1 LGFAASG
8 HDNDAAAT
16 TGSRE
21 NAAKEIESREAQLNR
36 TRTGWASALAV
47 SSLAVFSAAS
57 TSVARAQTFPSGPVT
72 IIIPIGAGGS
82 DAIARII
89 GERVSKTWG
98 QPVVVVNK
106 PGAGTMLGTEAVA
119 RAKPDGHTLGMAIS
133 ALTINPAIRASMS
146 YDTLKDIRGV
156 TLLAN
161 AAMVGAI
168 HASVPASSAT
178 EFIAWAKTKKPDE
191 IEYLTPGIG
200 TLGHISGEL
209 FQNAAGIKMLHVPY
223 QESNRAVTD
232 FIAGQGQAFFG
243 LWQSVE
249 ALVRADKVKVIG
261 IFNKTRMADYP
272 NVPTVAETL
281 PGVETVSRLGAIA
294 PAGTPKAVLDKISA
308 DFNAI
313 IRMEDVKERFR
324 PFGMVPVGSTP
335 EEFDAV
341 IAKELAE
348 WKDVLGRAGVKPN

>member
-1 LGFAASG
+1 
-8 HDNDAAAT
+8 
-16 TGSRE
+16 
-21 NAAKEIESREAQLNR
+21 
-36 TRTGWASALAV
+36 
-47 SSLAVFSAAS
+47 
-57 TSVARAQTFPSGPVT
+57 
-72 IIIPIGAGGS
+72 
-82 DAIARII
+82 
-89 GERVSKTWG
+89 
-98 QPVVVVNK
+98 
-106 PGAGTMLGTEAVA
+106 MLGTEAVA

-161 AAMVGAI
+161 AAMVGAV
-168 HASVPASSAT
+168 HASVPASNAK

-191 IEYLTPGIG
+191 IAYLTPGIG

-249 ALVRADKVKVIG
+249 ALVRADKVKVLG

-272 NVPTVAETL
+272 NVPTIAETL

>member
-1 LGFAASG
+1 MRS
-8 HDNDAAAT
+8 T
-16 TGSRE
+16 TS
-21 NAAKEIESREAQLNR
+21 I
-36 TRTGWASALAV
+36 ALAV
-47 SSLAVFSAAS
+47 AASAALS
-57 TSVARAQTFPSGPVT
+57 AAQPGSAHAQSFPSGPVT
-72 IIIPIGAGGS
+72 IIVPIGAGGS

-89 GERVSKTWG
+89 GERVSKNWG

-106 PGAGTMLGTEAVA
+106 PGAGTMLGTETVA

-161 AAMVGAI
+161 AAMVGAV
-168 HASVPASSAT
+168 HASVPASNAK
-178 EFIAWAKTKKPDE
+178 EFIAWAKTKKADE
-191 IEYLTPGIG
+191 IAYLTPGIG

-232 FIAGQGQAFFG
+232 FVAGQGQAFFG

-249 ALVRADKVKVIG
+249 ALVRADKVKVLG
-261 IFNKTRMADYP
+261 IFNKSRMADYP
-272 NVPTVAETL
+272 NVPTMAETL
-281 PGVETVSRLGAIA
+281 PGVETISRLGAIA
-294 PAGTPKAVLDKISA
+294 PGGTPKAVLDKISA

-313 IRMEDVKERFR
+313 IRMPDVAERFR
-324 PFGMVPVGSTP
+324 PFGMVPVGTTP
-335 EEFDAV
+335 EAFDAV
-341 IAKELAE
+341 IAQELKDWKE
-348 WKDVLGRAGVKPN
+348 VLGKAGVKPN